1 MPPWLGKPNL
11 WCGIWRVALGALVWL
26 ILNYVF
32 WQSEFQWSKVNL
44 LWEEMLSYEARHP
57 LRAKL
62 SHRTTLLGTL
72 EIQFDMF
79 WGLDFSFSFFLRWKG
94 LNSNFYSLLLLMY
107 FGSFGSQN
115 CFSSHKHMLF
125 FFGPS
130 RAAVGG
136 RRDKFP
142 NHTSARV
149 WTPGSKQRWK
159 LLLHKGSLILYNN
172 LTWIYSYQ

>member
-1 MPPWLGKPNL
+1 MWHLTCSFRGSSVADPQRRFLT
-11 WCGIWRVALGALVWL
+11 IRVSVK
-26 ILNYVF
+26 
-32 WQSEFQWSKVNL
+32 QSNL
-44 LWEEMLSYEARHP
+44 LWEEMLCYEARHP

-94 LNSNFYSLLLLMY
+94 LNSNFFSLLLLMY

-142 NHTSARV
+142 NHTSAQV

-159 LLLHKGSLILYNN
+159 LL
-172 LTWIYSYQ
+172 